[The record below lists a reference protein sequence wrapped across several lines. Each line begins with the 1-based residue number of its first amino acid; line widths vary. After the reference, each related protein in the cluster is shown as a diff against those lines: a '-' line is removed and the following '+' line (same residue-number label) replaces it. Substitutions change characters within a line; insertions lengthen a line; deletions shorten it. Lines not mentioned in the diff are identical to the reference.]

1 LRRRPVLVVASVAAI
16 CLGALVAVC
25 AYTSL
30 STASEVVAMRSTVQR
45 GELISREDLIA
56 VRVGV
61 DPALNPIPADQLD
74 SIAGQR
80 AAMDLAAG
88 GLVTKDSV
96 TPTVIPARDM
106 SVVGVALPASLMPG
120 EPLQAGDEVRVVA
133 TPGQQGLT
141 WLNLVSSGCVLDS
154 ADGGSGVVVEGCAG
168 VEDVV
173 AGLDGDAAVAA
184 QGLHEFLDRPGS
196 GVRASG

>member
-1 LRRRPVLVVASVAAI
+1 
-16 CLGALVAVC
+16 
-25 AYTSL
+25 
-30 STASEVVAMRSTVQR
+30 MRSTVQR

-56 VRVGV
+56 IRVGV

-80 AAMDLAAG
+80 AAMDLAAR

-120 EPLQAGDEVRVVA
+120 EPLHAGDEVRVVA
-133 TPGQQGLT
+133 TPGQQREVTDGQPA
-141 WLNLVSSGCVLDS
+141 WSGYTPTPTT
-154 ADGGSGVVVEGCAG
+154 G
-168 VEDVV
+168 
-173 AGLDGDAAVAA
+173 
-184 QGLHEFLDRPGS
+184 R
-196 GVRASG
+196 RW